1 MCYSFVSTALALL
14 LFITCCFHSFELN
27 RTMRFF
33 QLWVTLWLFTLKDLH
48 MATSITVKFPN
59 KEPLYIALGR
69 TLVLEAQ
76 FQLQEGERVILQT
89 WERKNSDGEVRVA
102 EGGRSKQ
109 NRTFVEKNG
118 ALLRINGV
126 KDSDYGIYKVTF
138 TAASGDQVS
147 DSRQVLKITNP
158 PKAYLSMQCSI
169 PRKGA
174 QWDSPVFSWQV
185 DGVDMTNQTGEI
197 SVDGSTLLLKNL
209 SRSYTCTTDSS
220 QGTSKVAVHLKEPDP
235 SPNSCSCTGW
245 IVAVVLLIIIVIGLI
260 GVLCYKTRTSARPDH
275 KERDTL

>member
-1 MCYSFVSTALALL
+1 M
-14 LFITCCFHSFELN
+14 
-27 RTMRFF
+27 TMRFF